1 MSPDEVHLLHE
12 DRGSVI
18 ETLIARTLRQVE
30 TTQQMIRIV
39 GLSATLPNYIDV
51 ANFLKVRLPYTILWY
66 RDNFLR

>member
-1 MSPDEVHLLHE
+1 MTSHSLTPPDEVHLLHE

-51 ANFLKVRLPYTILWY
+51 ANFLKVRLLKKA
-66 RDNFLR
+66 L